1 MKKINLL
8 LLIFFLGITSLFA
21 QVNSNKVWVKSY
33 YKSDGTYV
41 SGHYRT
47 APNKT
52 NKDNYTTKPNYNPH
66 TGTKGTVKPD
76 NKPNYNP
83 HTGTKGTVKPDN
95 KPYYKYPNK
104 KNPSST
110 SAKQCYGITL
120 KGVRCR
126 RKTTNVNG
134 RC

>member
-76 NKPNYNP
+76 NKP
-83 HTGTKGTVKPDN
+83 
-95 KPYYKYPNK
+95 YYKYPIKN
-104 KNPSST
+104 NPSST
-110 SAKQCYGITL
+110 STKQCYGTTL

-134 RC
+134 RCYQH